1 MVAVLNKY
9 KYQVHSLERGLD
21 LIEILAQQSSER
33 SLTDISKLSGF
44 NLTTTYRII
53 KALQA
58 RGYVK
63 RDPLNSEYTLGL
75 KLFELG
81 ESAIRNIDL
90 RKEALPILKG
100 LADRTGESAYLMI
113 LDKDEALCLERI
125 DGYHD
130 IKILL
135 VQRGGRAPLHM
146 GAAPRVLLAHLPEKE
161 IDRIIKEKGLPAK
174 TKYTITNPKSLKED
188 LRKIRE
194 QGFAVSIE
202 DVTKYA
208 VAVGSPIRNWNGEII
223 AAISISGIITHFQGK
238 QLSEKIRIIKSAAE
252 ELSNKLYVPKKN
264 GSNTRFRK
272 NSGYL
277 KWRERG

>member
-1 MVAVLNKY
+1 
-9 KYQVHSLERGLD
+9 
-21 LIEILAQQSSER
+21 
-33 SLTDISKLSGF
+33 
-44 NLTTTYRII
+44 
-53 KALQA
+53 
-58 RGYVK
+58 
-63 RDPLNSEYTLGL
+63 
-75 KLFELG
+75 
-81 ESAIRNIDL
+81 
-90 RKEALPILKG
+90 
-100 LADRTGESAYLMI
+100 
-113 LDKDEALCLERI
+113 
-125 DGYHD
+125 
-130 IKILL
+130 
-135 VQRGGRAPLHM
+135 M